1 MLQIAICDDESQEL
15 VRAEALLMQ
24 YVGEHNQYELK
35 ISTFTAPLE
44 LLTAIS
50 QKGGFDVLLLDIYM
64 AGMLGTDAAR
74 ELRSLGDTVE
84 IIFLTSSRQHALTAF
99 EVDAAQYLVKP
110 YAAQNLFAALD
121 KVLHRIA
128 ENENK
133 TFTLK
138 TSAGITKLST
148 HEVVYTETSKN
159 NYQTIHVVKGEP
171 LLTRITSLE
180 LFVLLSQ
187 DKSFVKCGASF
198 NVNLKYVRYISK
210 DMIQFD
216 TGKYLPIPSR
226 VYGKLKD
233 EFLSYQ
239 VGDTN

>member
-1 MLQIAICDDESQEL
+1 MLQIAICDDDPQEL
-15 VRAEALLMQ
+15 VRAETLSKQ
-24 YVGEHNQYELK
+24 YAGEHNQYELK
-35 ISTFTAPLE
+35 ISTFDAPLE

-50 QKGGFDVLLLDIYM
+50 EKGGFDVLLLDIYM
-64 AGMLGTDAAR
+64 DGMLGTDAAR
-74 ELRSLGDTVE
+74 ELRNLGDKAE
-84 IIFLTSSRQHALTAF
+84 IIFLTTSRHHALTAF

-110 YAAQNLFAALD
+110 YLPQDLFAALD

-128 ENENK
+128 GNENK

-148 HEVVYTETSKN
+148 NEVVFTETSKN
-159 NYQTIHVVKGEP
+159 NYQTIHVAKGEP
-171 LLTRITSLE
+171 LLTRMTSLD
-180 LFVLLSQ
+180 LFALLSQ

-210 DMIQFD
+210 DIIQFD
-216 TGKYLPIPSR
+216 TGERLPIPGR
-226 VYGKLKD
+226 IYGKLKD

-239 VGDTN
+239 VGDTD

>member
-1 MLQIAICDDESQEL
+1 MLQIAICDDEPLEL
-15 VRAEALLMQ
+15 ARAETLLMQ
-24 YVGEHNQYELK
+24 YVREHNQYELK
-35 ISTFTAPLE
+35 ISTYSAPLE
-44 LLTAIS
+44 LLTVS
-50 QKGGFDVLLLDIYM
+50 SEKGGFDVLLLDIYM

-74 ELRSLGDTVE
+74 ELRSLGDKAE
-84 IIFLTSSRQHALTAF
+84 IIFLTTSRQHALTAF

-110 YAAQNLFAALD
+110 YSSQDLFAALD
-121 KVLHRIA
+121 KVLDRIA
-128 ENENK
+128 GNENK

-138 TSAGITKLST
+138 TSTGITRLST

-159 NYQTIHVVKGEP
+159 NYQTIHVAKGEQQ
-171 LLTRITSLE
+171 LTRMTSLE

-216 TGKYLPIPSR
+216 TGEYLPIPSR

-239 VGDTN
+239 VGDTD